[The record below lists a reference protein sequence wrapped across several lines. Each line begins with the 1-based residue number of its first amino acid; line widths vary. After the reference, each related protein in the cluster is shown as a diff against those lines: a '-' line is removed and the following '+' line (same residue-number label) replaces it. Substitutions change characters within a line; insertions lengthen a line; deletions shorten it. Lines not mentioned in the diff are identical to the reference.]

1 MARIHEQ
8 DANTPH
14 PGSPQTGEVVIRGAI
29 LAISCAIS
37 YWLITHILAN
47 TYSISRDDNLLGG
60 MWAVVATIFVYRY
73 SHAESVRAALS
84 RMAATSISFVLCL
97 VYLLIFPFHV
107 WGMATLIGIGAIVVT
122 TMGRPDDTITTG
134 ITIAVV
140 MVVAALSPHDAWRQ
154 PILRLVDTALGVA
167 VGVAAAWL
175 GTHAMRVTKLF
186 GRDNSPKA
194 HGEERA

>member
-1 MARIHEQ
+1 MARIQEQ
-8 DANTPH
+8 NANALH
-14 PGSPQTGEVVIRGAI
+14 PASLQTGEVVVRGAV
-29 LAISCAIS
+29 LAISCVIS

-47 TYSISRDDNLLGG
+47 TYSISRDDDLLGG
-60 MWAVVATIFVYRY
+60 MWAVAATIFVYRY

-84 RMAATSISFVLCL
+84 RMAATSVSFVLCL

-107 WGMATLIGIGAIVVT
+107 WGMAALIGIGAIVVT

-154 PILRLVDTALGVA
+154 PILRVADTAVGVA

-175 GTHAMRVTKLF
+175 GANAIRVTKLI
-186 GRDNSPKA
+186 GRDNP
-194 HGEERA
+194 